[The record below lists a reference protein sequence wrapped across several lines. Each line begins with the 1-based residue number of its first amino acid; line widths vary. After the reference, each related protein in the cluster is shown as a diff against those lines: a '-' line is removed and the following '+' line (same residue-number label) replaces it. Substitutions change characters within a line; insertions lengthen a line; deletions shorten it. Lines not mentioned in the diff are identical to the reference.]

1 MSHTNRNKNIFLQ
14 FLHVATARPV
24 WPNDW
29 VFVYELSGCGF
40 ESSCSHLIIHYTSV
54 LHIFSSA
61 RSALGKSGCEIF
73 SIFVVRIF
81 FIYYKIKEENNTYI
95 ENILWLFPKK
105 LIFMPID
112 RNKNYIHSF
121 SENIH
126 VLDKLSILGPK
137 IMCCYNSASVVRI
150 FF

>member
-1 MSHTNRNKNIFLQ
+1 MYFLR

-24 WPNDW
+24 GPNDW

-40 ESSCSHLIIHYTSV
+40 ESSCSHLSIHYTSV

-61 RSALGKSGCEIF
+61 RSALGNEIF

-81 FIYYKIKEENNTYI
+81 FIYYKIKEKNNTYI
-95 ENILWLFPKK
+95 ENIMWLFPKK

-112 RNKNYIHSF
+112 WNENYINSF

-126 VLDKLSILGPK
+126 ILDKLSISRPK
-137 IMCCYNSASVVRI
+137 IMCWYKSASVVRI
-150 FF
+150 FFNVVA